1 MAVPVVSCRVNTGAR
16 SSLCPV
22 VSCRVMTA
30 RSSTAGS
37 AYGERAGLS
46 ATFAHDTAW
55 RLNEIM

>member
-46 ATFAHDTAW
+46 ATFAHDTAGG
-55 RLNEIM
+55 